1 MIIIKTTL
9 SSFNCLQIFE
19 KHKKKENNKTR
30 RETQWDHQS
39 AVPPQQ
45 TRLPAFA
52 CLPSLLRSYLHTH
65 DTFQAINQARS
76 RARERERDNEQAKTK
91 QKISMNRSRKIF
103 SINMCGRNGFR
114 EVKRARHKPRILN
127 YGTHKGRRG
136 REGKRHKRTLNLHKI
151 NSIIV

>member
-19 KHKKKENNKTR
+19 NHKKKKNNKTR

-52 CLPSLLRSYLHTH
+52 CLPSLPRCYLHTH

-76 RARERERDNEQAKTK
+76 RAQEKERETKQKQSKRYRWIGVEIYFPSICVGETALKRSRGRDISRAYWITARIRKAEGESERER
-91 QKISMNRSRKIF
+91 
-103 SINMCGRNGFR
+103 
-114 EVKRARHKPRILN
+114 
-127 YGTHKGRRG
+127 GRRRG
-136 REGKRHKRTLNLHKI
+136 IKEPWTCTK
-151 NSIIV
+151 